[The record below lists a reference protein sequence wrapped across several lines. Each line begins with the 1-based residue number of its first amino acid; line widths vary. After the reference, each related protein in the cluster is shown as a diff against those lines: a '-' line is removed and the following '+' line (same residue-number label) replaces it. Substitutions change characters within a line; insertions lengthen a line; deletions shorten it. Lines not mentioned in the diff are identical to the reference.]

1 MHGLQLLVMNSFP
14 KISNSHQ
21 QVEMVNIVIFQKLD
35 YIAQV
40 DERDFDV
47 AGLADILK
55 HCTRT
60 NFLS

>member
-1 MHGLQLLVMNSFP
+1 MLTI
-14 KISNSHQ
+14 K
-21 QVEMVNIVIFQKLD
+21 

-55 HCTRT
+55 HYTRT